1 MGLTPLEY
9 LGKNPKMSLKDL
21 KDAYPNDDHSKLEN
35 IFNNHNSNGSSTN
48 TSNDVKGDIG
58 AGAKDQGRSI
68 GNVVIKGIK
77 EAFSASESNV
87 MTSAKDEFV
96 TVNDL
101 FEKVFTAEGKLRSAG
116 DIFKGI
122 MESAFNGLKTYYQ
135 QQSAL
140 ITEVNTKTGL
150 TGELSKQFREELT
163 QSNISLTR
171 FGISFEDLSNA
182 ATKLVSESGRFL
194 LYNKESF
201 DLFAKVGQ
209 AYVGNLEK
217 LTAMLPE
224 FEKVGIGGVTAATA
238 IGEAGQKALTLGLN
252 SQKVTG
258 MIGEN
263 IGKLNQYGFKNGI
276 DGLANMTR
284 KAIEFRTELGTA
296 FSIAEKVM
304 DPKGALEFSAK
315 LQVIGGAI
323 GDFGDPLKL
332 MYMAT
337 NNVEGLQDAFIKAA
351 GGLATYNA
359 QQGKFEINSLN
370 MRRVRDMAE
379 ATGQSVENLTKTAI
393 AFQERAF
400 ANNTLSGLDKVGKE
414 EKEFITNLSRMEG
427 GKMTIDLQGTSMRS
441 MFADIAD
448 KNGRVTLEQVRD
460 NDKLRNAILANQ
472 EEFAKKT
479 PEQIIASQASDVK
492 QITRYVSFLVARARF
507 EMGKTADAGIGK
519 ALGAAFGVDTDI
531 VGAIKGK
538 LSSGE
543 VKIKDLG
550 EDVRKFIG
558 NNDARLK
565 NLTANAT
572 KNADDRVTLA
582 NTAEAQMKKD
592 KQGNNT
598 ANATA
603 NTPQQVNHTVE
614 VKAPALMDG
623 WSREI
628 VRDSSIG
635 DSFLYV
641 NPRAYTT
648 PEKK

>member
-48 TSNDVKGDIG
+48 TSNEVKGDIG

-68 GNVVIKGIK
+68 GNVVIKGIQ

-87 MTSAKDEFV
+87 MTTAKDEFV

-101 FEKVFTAEGKLRSAG
+101 FNKVFTAEGKLRSAG

-258 MIGEN
+258 MLGEN
-263 IGKLNQYGFKNGI
+263 IGKLNQFGFKNGVE
-276 DGLANMTR
+276 GLSAMTR

-400 ANNTLSGLDKVGKE
+400 AKNQLINLGLKPE
-414 EKEFITNLSRMEG
+414 QEEFITNLSRMEG

-441 MFADIAD
+441 MFADIAE
-448 KNGRVTLEQVRD
+448 NGRVTLDQVRD
-460 NDKLRNAILANQ
+460 NKTLREAIIKNQ
-472 EEFAKKT
+472 DEFAKKT

-572 KNADDRVTLA
+572 KNENERVTLA

-641 NPRAYTT
+641 NPRSYTT

>member
-48 TSNDVKGDIG
+48 TSNEVKGDIG

-68 GNVVIKGIK
+68 GNVVIKGIQ

-87 MTSAKDEFV
+87 MTTAKDEFV

-101 FEKVFTAEGKLRSAG
+101 FNKVFTAEGKLRSAG

-224 FEKVGIGGVTAATA
+224 FEKVGIGGATAATA

-258 MIGEN
+258 MLGDN
-263 IGKLNQYGFKNGI
+263 IGKLNQFGFKNGVE
-276 DGLANMTR
+276 GLSAMTR

-400 ANNTLSGLDKVGKE
+400 AKNQLINLGLKPE
-414 EKEFITNLSRMEG
+414 QEEFITNLSRMEG

-441 MFADIAD
+441 MFADIAE
-448 KNGRVTLEQVRD
+448 NGRVTLDQVRD
-460 NDKLRNAILANQ
+460 NKTLREAIIKNQ
-472 EEFAKKT
+472 DEFAKKT

-572 KNADDRVTLA
+572 KNENERVTLA

-641 NPRAYTT
+641 NPRSYTT

>member
-21 KDAYPNDDHSKLEN
+21 KDAYPNEDHSKLET
-35 IFNNHNSNGSSTN
+35 IFNNHNSNASSTN
-48 TSNDVKGDIG
+48 SYSDVKSDVGS
-58 AGAKDQGRSI
+58 GAKEQGRSI
-68 GNVVIKGIK
+68 GNVVVKGIQ
-77 EAFSASESNV
+77 EAFTASESNV
-87 MTSAKDEFV
+87 MTTAKDEFV

-101 FEKVFTAEGKLRSAG
+101 FNKVFTAEGKLRSAG
-116 DIFKGI
+116 DMFKGI
-122 MESAFNGLKTYYQ
+122 MESAFNGIKTYYQ

-224 FEKVGIGGVTAATA
+224 FEKVGIGGVSAATA
-238 IGEAGQKALTLGLN
+238 IGDAGQKALTLGLN

-263 IGKLNQYGFKNGI
+263 IGKLNQYGFKNGVE
-276 DGLANMTR
+276 GLSAMTR
-284 KAIEFRTELGTA
+284 KAIEFRTELGSA

-400 ANNTLSGLDKVGKE
+400 AKNQLINLGLKPE
-414 EKEFITNLSRMEG
+414 QEEFITNLSRMEG

-441 MFADIAD
+441 MFADIAQ
-448 KNGRVTLEQVRD
+448 NGKVTLDQVRD
-460 NDKLRNAILANQ
+460 NKQLREAIIKNQ
-472 EEFAKKT
+472 DEFAKKT

-519 ALGAAFGVDTDI
+519 ALSAAFGVDTDI

-538 LSSGE
+538 LASGE
-543 VKIKDLG
+543 VKMKDLG

-558 NNDARLK
+558 ANDARLK
-565 NLTANAT
+565 SLTANAT
-572 KNADDRVTLA
+572 KNENDRVNLA

-592 KQGNNT
+592 KQ
-598 ANATA
+598 ANATTTA
-603 NTPQQVNHTVE
+603 NTNNPQEVKHTVE
-614 VKAPALMDG
+614 IKAPALMDG
-623 WSREI
+623 WSREM
-628 VRDSSIG
+628 VRDSSIA
-635 DSFLYV
+635 DSFTYV
-641 NPRAYTT
+641 NPRSYTAS
-648 PEKK
+648 EKK

>member
-68 GNVVIKGIK
+68 GNVVIKGIQ

-87 MTSAKDEFV
+87 MTTAKDEFV

-101 FEKVFTAEGKLRSAG
+101 FNKVFTAEGKLRSAG

-224 FEKVGIGGVTAATA
+224 FEKVGIGGATAATA

-258 MIGEN
+258 MLGDN
-263 IGKLNQYGFKNGI
+263 IGKLNQFGFKNGVE
-276 DGLANMTR
+276 GLSAMTR

-400 ANNTLSGLDKVGKE
+400 AKNQLINLGLKPE
-414 EKEFITNLSRMEG
+414 QEEFITNLSRMEG

-441 MFADIAD
+441 MFADIAE
-448 KNGRVTLEQVRD
+448 NGRVTLDQVRD
-460 NDKLRNAILANQ
+460 NKTLREAIIKNQ
-472 EEFAKKT
+472 DEFAKKT

-572 KNADDRVTLA
+572 KNENERVTLA

-641 NPRAYTT
+641 NPRSYTT